1 MCQER
6 SKVLSELWS
15 SAEADTKCLVI
26 LKLLLSGV
34 YFPSSL
40 STKRCFGTTSIFT
53 VNLFFDS
60 FIGIYFL
67 YCTLHP
73 FSTLLLLLVWLQH
86 ASVLFLLTCGLCCA
100 LLCSAEQERI

>member
-15 SAEADTKCLVI
+15 SAEANTKCLVI
-26 LKLLLSGV
+26 KILLSGV

-40 STKRCFGTTSIFT
+40 STKQCFGTTSIFT
-53 VNLFFDS
+53 VNLFFGS
-60 FIGIYFL
+60 FIEIYFIC
-67 YCTLHP
+67 CTLDP

-86 ASVLFLLTCGLCCA
+86 ASVLFLLTCGLC
-100 LLCSAEQERI
+100 SAKQETI